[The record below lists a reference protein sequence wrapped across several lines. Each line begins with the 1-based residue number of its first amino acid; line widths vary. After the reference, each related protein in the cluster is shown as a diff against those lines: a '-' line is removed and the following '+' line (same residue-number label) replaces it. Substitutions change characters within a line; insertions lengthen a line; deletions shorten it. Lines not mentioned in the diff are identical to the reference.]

1 MFAILQTWLCK
12 SPSIF
17 EISLQHRV
25 WTPCKDISF
34 EEQQKQGSSVEG
46 DHEELKV
53 TQAQAVSSPTLA
65 VSQSLGWA
73 GSFGCGKRMDQ
84 GCPGKQGRARNKAT
98 A

>member
-17 EISLQHRV
+17 EISLQHSV

-65 VSQSLGWA
+65 GMGRQLWMWQKDGPGLS
-73 GSFGCGKRMDQ
+73 RETRQ
-84 GCPGKQGRARNKAT
+84 G
-98 A
+98 